1 MFLTILLIFLMAGTG
16 TALKYP
22 TYAVKIPFVDID
34 RFRML
39 HNNMS
44 PFFSISLFVM
54 MLTGVYMYV
63 FPLLRSKQSTPKTPI
78 N

>member
-22 TYAVKIPFVDID
+22 NFAVKIPSVDID
-34 RFRML
+34 SVRML

-63 FPLLRSKQSTPKTPI
+63 FPLLRSKQNMQKTPI